1 MLRCG
6 TRMWSSG
13 EWMMPPMARPLVT
26 STWTSIPGTR
36 SEKQQQS
43 LSCLYVLSFKFCLFT
58 SIHPQ
63 STFRDGKYGHA
74 CMMQLQPGCLDAQ
87 GKRQKSVV
95 VMITN
100 FSKVGDI
107 IFFDQI
113 DFMNNYCSRL
123 QRSQV
128 CWTTRRLRPTSMNLD
143 M

>member
-36 SEKQQQS
+36 SKKQQQS
-43 LSCLYVLSFKFCLFT
+43 LSCLYVLFFYILFLYIQGWKVWTCLHDAT
-58 SIHPQ
+58 PARLLRLTGEAPEVCGCH
-63 STFRDGKYGHA
+63 DH
-74 CMMQLQPGCLDAQ
+74 QLLQ
-87 GKRQKSVV
+87 GGRHH
-95 VMITN
+95 
-100 FSKVGDI
+100 
-107 IFFDQI
+107 FFDQI

-128 CWTTRRLRPTSMNLD
+128 CWTTRRLRPTSMSLD